1 MHNFNQIIATG
12 SAYPPREVAVDWT
25 EFAIR
30 CYFFDCTLDIPE
42 RGSARYRQ
50 PEWGNP
56 MAVGPMAVGLAAA
69 TGSLPAFLLSAW
81 EQRNRT

>member
-12 SAYPPREVAVDWT
+12 SAYLPREVAVDWT

-56 MAVGPMAVGLAAA
+56 MAVGLVAA
-69 TGSLPAFLLSAW
+69 TRSPPAFLLSAW